1 MSDSKGEMDLKTLLR
16 TMKPKL
22 HDKDLFVFLTIKSGS
37 IPEEIE
43 NCSVFSMKEAEGR
56 TFVIPKKIAENH
68 GFEFEYP
75 CRMITLQIHSSLS
88 AVGEYTLRQKSIFGQ
103 VCICCSH
110 HFKHFRNIFTG
121 FLATILKR
129 LAENEISCNVVS
141 GFYHDHLFVSDG
153 EEVKVMNI
161 LQNLSD
167 QKKEE

>member
-1 MSDSKGEMDLKTLLR
+1 MTRIYLCF
-16 TMKPKL
+16 L
-22 HDKDLFVFLTIKSGS
+22 HTIKSGS

-56 TFVIPKKIAENH
+56 TFVIPKTIAENH

-88 AVGEYTLRQKSIFGQ
+88 AVG
-103 VCICCSH
+103 
-110 HFKHFRNIFTG
+110 
-121 FLATILKR
+121 FLATILQR